1 MTVLVNLRDDQIR
14 VMLDYAYANK
24 MTLDDL
30 IEDLIERIEDEMDAK
45 LADEAYEDYLKNPET
60 ISHKEIMKEFGPK

>member
-14 VMLDYAYANK
+14 VMLDYADANK

-45 LADEAYEDYLKNPET
+45 LADEAYDDYLQNPET
-60 ISHKEIMKEFGPK
+60 ISHEEIMKEFGPK